1 MGQDLMGWSLA
12 ELRKMTIDDLVVER
26 QRPQMEGHLRQRGQ
40 GYGETA
46 LFEISINTRSGGELP
61 LEVSTIGLPGMG
73 DGRPLVIALMR
84 DISGRKNLQE
94 RMLNTQKLESLG
106 ALAGGIAHD
115 FNNLLVTILG
125 NVELISEDAEASRR
139 WAENL
144 DSIAAAG
151 QKAADLCQQMLACS
165 GQGKFQVDNGD
176 LSDLVLG
183 MRSLLE
189 AAIGGRA
196 GLNLRLGEN
205 LPAVPMD
212 SASLRQVL
220 MALVSNAAE
229 ALDDD
234 GGEIVVRTSLTRFAF
249 EDLERGQC
257 LPPLPPGEYVVCAVA
272 DSGRGVEPA
281 IRHRIFDP
289 FFSTRAGG
297 RGLGL
302 SAAMGIVQGHKG
314 GMLVDSVPS
323 VGTTVSVL
331 LPPAPRLAAKPRRTR
346 KKAPDNLHQDLAG
359 KLILLV
365 DEDTPVRKV
374 CEGYLRRLGCSV
386 LSVDNGPDAVRIFSQ
401 RFQEVDVVILDLGM
415 AEMGGVATMRRLRVI
430 KPDVPVIF
438 STGYG
443 EAELEKRADGL
454 ENYGYIAKPFKLSTV
469 RQALAVVLGKAV
481 E

>member
-1 MGQDLMGWSLA
+1 
-12 ELRKMTIDDLVVER
+12 
-26 QRPQMEGHLRQRGQ
+26 
-40 GYGETA
+40 
-46 LFEISINTRSGGELP
+46 
-61 LEVSTIGLPGMG
+61 
-73 DGRPLVIALMR
+73 IALMR

-125 NVELISEDAEASRR
+125 NVELISEDAEANRR

-144 DSIAAAG
+144 DSITEAG

-176 LSDLVLG
+176 LSDLVRG

-196 GLNLRLGEN
+196 GLNLQLGEN

-220 MALVSNAAE
+220 MALVSNAAG

-234 GGEIVVRTSLTRFAF
+234 GGEIVVRTSLTRFAS
-249 EDLERGQC
+249 EELEQSQC

-272 DSGRGVEPA
+272 DSGRGVEPS

-331 LPPAPRLAAKPRRTR
+331 LPRAPRLVAKPRRPR

-386 LSVDNGPDAVRIFSQ
+386 LSVDNGPDSVRIFSQ

-430 KPDVPVIF
+430 KPDVPVIS
-438 STGYG
+438 ST
-443 EAELEKRADGL
+443 
-454 ENYGYIAKPFKLSTV
+454 
-469 RQALAVVLGKAV
+469 
-481 E
+481 